1 MTTAIA
7 GKQTTITI
15 TGGSPSADLISG
27 CCVKEIGDIGATANT
42 IDVTCHGTNN
52 VVKKVK
58 GLVDL
63 GALDVT
69 IMYKDKTVAG
79 NLYTALKSAESY
91 TCVITIPNT
100 TTETLTFTALITGLS
115 QAQPTEDA
123 ITQTISLTLDGET
136 EPTWA

>member
-1 MTTAIA
+1 MAIA
-7 GKQTTITI
+7 GKETTITI
-15 TGGSPSADLISG
+15 TGGTPSANIIAD
-27 CCVKEIGDIGATANT
+27 CCVKDIGDIGATANT
-42 IDVTCHGTNN
+42 IDVTCHGSNN

-79 NLYTALKSAESY
+79 NLYTALKSTDSY
-91 TCVITIPNT
+91 TCVITIPNAT
-100 TTETLTFTALITGLS
+100 SETLTFSAFITGLS
-115 QAQPTEDA
+115 QSQPTEDA
-123 ITQTISLTLDGET
+123 ITQTISLTLDGAT